1 MFVYECVCVLCC
13 SFLLHSDSFLCVVI
27 NMFNKGENCMETK
40 KEIDLEFLC
49 FTSLEFRL
57 RKQETWVC
65 KQET

>member
-1 MFVYECVCVLCC
+1 
-13 SFLLHSDSFLCVVI
+13 
-27 NMFNKGENCMETK
+27 MFNKGENCMETK

-65 KQET
+65 KQETWENVQYENSHLS